1 MRCDDEAKS
10 IDWNRIWQ
18 LRKEMSRRSQKGID
32 SLRHWERREQAERY
46 AHDVDRGYRTRIG
59 ETLSLL
65 PVVPEVRVL
74 DIGAGP
80 GTLAIP
86 LALRGA
92 EVTAVEPAEGMADI
106 LQKKAREA
114 GISSISLVP
123 KRWEDVDP
131 AIDLDP
137 GYDLVVASFSL
148 SMDDIRA
155 AVEKMNAVASGGVYL
170 FWFADEPLWEQMYGE
185 LWELLHGE
193 PYCSGPKSDCL
204 TNLLNQ
210 MGIRPHV
217 LMAPLDKEYRF
228 SDLNEAMA
236 FFAPRFGVENA
247 RQESILLAYLM
258 RVNQAKDGRFA
269 VCRATLYAS
278 IWWDKKQAWPARF
291 FSRDS

>member
-1 MRCDDEAKS
+1 MTCDDEAKF

-18 LRKEMSRRSQKGID
+18 IRKEMSHRSRKGID
-32 SLRHWERREQAERY
+32 ASRHWERRKQAERY
-46 AHDVDRGYRTRIG
+46 AHDVDRGYRTRIE

-65 PVVPEVRVL
+65 PAAPGVRVL

-92 EVTAVEPAEGMADI
+92 EVTAVEPAEGMAAI

-114 GISSISLVP
+114 GISSLAIVR

-131 AIDLDP
+131 ATDLDP
-137 GYDLVVASFSL
+137 DYDLVVASFSL

-170 FWFADEPLWEQMYGE
+170 FWFADEPLWERMYGE

-193 PYCSGPKSDCL
+193 PFCSGPKSDCL
-204 TNLLNQ
+204 INVLYQ

-228 SDLNEAMA
+228 SDPDEAMA
-236 FFAPRFGVENA
+236 FFAPRFGVRNA
-247 RQESILLAYLM
+247 RQQSILAAYLAQ
-258 RVNQAKDGRFA
+258 VNKAENGGFA
-269 VCRATLYAS
+269 VRGATLYAS
-278 IWWDKKQAWPARF
+278 IWWDKVQAWPSRF
-291 FSRDS
+291 FSRDP